1 MESVLLTIPRGLRIG
16 QTVASR
22 NVSWRR
28 NMISKTAIFIPRQN
42 EEGLISRRRMS
53 HGLIDALDEDLV
65 HINGGWRMH

>member
-1 MESVLLTIPRGLRIG
+1 
-16 QTVASR
+16 
-22 NVSWRR
+22 
-28 NMISKTAIFIPRQN
+28 MISKTAIFIPRQN